1 MEKILITGAA
11 GQLGSELTQALV
23 NVYGGE
29 AIIATDL
36 IDHTDK
42 FGYCRFQTLDVMD
55 RGGIKKL
62 IKQENIQQVYHLAA
76 ILSALGEKKPLLAWE
91 INMDGLLSLLEFAK
105 ELRLEKIYWPSSIAV
120 FGPNSP
126 RHQAPQHCIMDPNTV
141 YGISKQAG
149 ERWCAYYSQKHNV
162 DVRSLRYPG
171 LIGYKSM
178 PGGGTTDYAVDIYH
192 KAIEGEDFECFLEEN
207 TYLPM
212 MYMPDA
218 IRATIELMQAPK
230 ENIAIR
236 SSYNLGGISIS
247 PGDMYRS
254 IKEYFPNFKIKYAP
268 DFRQE
273 IANSWPDSID
283 DSSAQKDWGWE
294 HSFDLESMT
303 RDILTH
309 LPKYIPYLK
318 QKL

>member
-23 NVYGGE
+23 NIYGGE
-29 AIIATDL
+29 TIIATDL
-36 IDHTDK
+36 IEHTDK
-42 FGYCRFQTLDVMD
+42 FDYCRFQTLDVMD
-55 RGGIKKL
+55 REGIKKL
-62 IKQENIQQVYHLAA
+62 IKQENIRQVYHLAA

-91 INMDGLLSLLEFAK
+91 VNMNSLLHLLELAK
-105 ELRLEKIYWPSSIAV
+105 ELRLEKVYWPSSIAV

-126 RHQAPQHCIMDPNTV
+126 RHQTPQHCVTEPNTV

-149 ERWCAYYSQKHNV
+149 ERWCAYYFHKHNV

-192 KAIEGEDFECFLEEN
+192 KAVEGEEFECFLAEN
-207 TYLPM
+207 TCLPM

-218 IRATIELMQAPK
+218 IRATIELMRVPK
-230 ENIAIR
+230 ENITIR
-236 SSYNLGGISIS
+236 SSYNLAGVSIC
-247 PGDMYRS
+247 PRDMYNS
-254 IKEYFPNFKIKYAP
+254 IKEYIPNFKIKYAP

-273 IANSWPDSID
+273 IANSWPESID
-283 DSSAQKDWGWE
+283 DSTAQKDWGWKR
-294 HSFDLESMT
+294 SFDLESMT
-303 RDILTH
+303 KDILTH
-309 LPKYIPYLK
+309 LPEYIHYLK

>member
-23 NVYGGE
+23 DIYGGE

-42 FGYCRFQTLDVMD
+42 FDYCRFQTLDVMD
-55 RGGIKKL
+55 REGIKKL
-62 IKQENIQQVYHLAA
+62 IKTENIQQVYHLAA

-91 INMDGLLSLLEFAK
+91 INMNSLLHLLELAK
-105 ELRLEKIYWPSSIAV
+105 DLRLEKLYWPSSIAV

-126 RHQAPQHCIMDPNTV
+126 RHQTPQSCFMDPNTV

-149 ERWCAYYSQKHNV
+149 ERWCAYYAKKYDI

-178 PGGGTTDYAVDIYH
+178 AGGGTTDYAVDIYH
-192 KAIEGEDFECFLEEN
+192 KAIEGEYFDCFLAED

-230 ENIAIR
+230 ENITIR
-236 SSYNLGGISIS
+236 PSYNLAGMSIS
-247 PGDMYRS
+247 PGDMCRS
-254 IKEYFPNFKIKYAP
+254 IKKFLPHFKIKYTP

-273 IANSWPDSID
+273 IADSWPISID
-283 DSSAQKDWGWE
+283 DSTAQKDWGWRP
-294 HSFDLESMT
+294 SFDLESMT
-303 RDILTH
+303 KDILTH
-309 LPKYIPYLK
+309 LPEYIPYLK